1 MTNSRKRGRVA
12 LHGSEPMQTG
22 LASKR
27 LRLAAGH
34 TESEGIAAACKFLDE
49 TASSDN
55 NGHQEIDGLSAWT
68 DKAEQCRPLFLLDLF
83 CGTAG
88 VAAAFRSL
96 GGDALG
102 MDHLVAKR
110 RVKGPVA
117 KVDLAQR
124 ASQDNILKW
133 IVHGKVDG
141 VMLAP
146 PCGTSSRARE
156 IPLPKRF
163 RLRGGMQPA
172 PMRSDRWPNGLP
184 NLRGV
189 AKLKVKAANKL
200 YAFTRRVIEACITAG
215 IPFMCENPRRSLMWN
230 TDAFE

>member
-102 MDHLVAKR
+102 MDHLVDKR

-172 PMRSDRWPNGLP
+172 PMMAKRP
-184 NLRGV
+184 
-189 AKLKVKAANKL
+189 AKLARSRQVKSSGSQQVVCFHQTG
-200 YAFTRRVIEACITAG
+200 Y
-215 IPFMCENPRRSLMWN
+215 RSMHRSWN
-230 TDAFE
+230 SIHLRKSTQISDVEHRCL